1 MRAVMIPCSFG
12 EAADKITILRI
23 KSERMT
29 DPGQLAN
36 VRKELNLLATQFFA
50 AVAAG
55 AAIDALMAALKS
67 VNETLWDVEDRLR
80 AHEARGDFGPDFVAL
95 ARSVYATNDE
105 RARLKREINRLL
117 GSELSEEKLYGSEP
131 S

>member
-80 AHEARGDFGPDFVAL
+80 AHEARGDFGPGFVAL
-95 ARSVYATNDE
+95 ARAVYANNDE
-105 RARLKREINRLL
+105 RARIKRELNAIL
-117 GSELSEEKLYGSEP
+117 GSELTEEKSYSTP
-131 S
+131 K